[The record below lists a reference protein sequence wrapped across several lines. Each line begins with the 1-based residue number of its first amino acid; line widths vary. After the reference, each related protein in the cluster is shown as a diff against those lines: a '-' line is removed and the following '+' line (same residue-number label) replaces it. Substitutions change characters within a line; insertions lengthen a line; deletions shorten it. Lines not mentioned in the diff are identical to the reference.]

1 METLRCPYQHLA
13 GELIKEGDMIL
24 DPFPFEIDKVII
36 GLLKVILSCRE
47 DKDSHTPVRGF
58 KKGIGHPAL
67 LYQEGRDTH
76 HLLCLPNHGLDRLE
90 EGTIP

>member
-24 DPFPFEIDKVII
+24 DSLPLKTDKVII
-36 GLLKVILSCRE
+36 GLLKVILPCSE
-47 DKDSHTPVRGF
+47 DKDTYAPMRGF

-90 EGTIP
+90 ESTVP